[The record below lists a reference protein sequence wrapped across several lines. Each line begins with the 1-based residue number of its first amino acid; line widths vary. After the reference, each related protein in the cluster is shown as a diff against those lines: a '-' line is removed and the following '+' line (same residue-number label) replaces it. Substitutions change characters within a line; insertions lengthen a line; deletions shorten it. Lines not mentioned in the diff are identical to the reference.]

1 VYIYNQYTALNDI
14 ITKINNEATANINK
28 FIISDLQNILP
39 LSALLRQNYNDP
51 LLFSILFKTG
61 NDPVVG
67 RRLDNWGIG
76 WNLGYPKE
84 DTAYST
90 IARGNTF
97 FKILDDYVYVRLND
111 EFNMNKL
118 DISGKENLA
127 ESREP
132 TGGINQYNT
141 KLFLTTFGGYAQTA
155 IMNPISFNPPIAKL
169 DKFSFTLTD
178 TGGTIIDNADCD
190 WNATLQITEMLE
202 TANQSSTFITLKS

>member
-1 VYIYNQYTALNDI
+1 MTRCVPRFQFQKWN
-14 ITKINNEATANINK
+14 
-28 FIISDLQNILP
+28 P
-39 LSALLRQNYNDP
+39 R
-51 LLFSILFKTG
+51 LF
-61 NDPVVG
+61 
-67 RRLDNWGIG
+67 NW
-76 WNLGYPKE
+76 
-84 DTAYST
+84 
-90 IARGNTF
+90 
-97 FKILDDYVYVRLND
+97 VLND

-132 TGGINQYNT
+132 TGGVNQYNT

-178 TGGTIIDNADCD
+178 TTGAIIDNQDCD